1 MPSEKLRR
9 LAELID
15 GFERDVPLLS
25 SCQRH
30 DRLTAI
36 LRLTMRVGEAGDARV
51 EYEIDR
57 LVLRACNAALSSTNS
72 GTIVV

>member
-36 LRLTMRVGEAGDARV
+36 LRCTMRLGGVGDARV
-51 EYEIDR
+51 EFEIDR
-57 LVLRACNAALSSTNS
+57 LLLRACNAALSSTNS

>member
-36 LRLTMRVGEAGDARV
+36 LRFTMRLEGVGDARV
-51 EYEIDR
+51 EFEIDR
-57 LVLRACNAALSSTNS
+57 LLLRACNAALSSTNS

>member
-1 MPSEKLRR
+1 MPSENLRR

-36 LRLTMRVGEAGDARV
+36 LRFTMRVWVVGDTRV

-57 LVLRACNAALSSTNS
+57 LLLRACNAALSPTNS
-72 GTIVV
+72 DTIVV

>member
-1 MPSEKLRR
+1 
-9 LAELID
+9 
-15 GFERDVPLLS
+15 LS

-36 LRLTMRVGEAGDARV
+36 LRFTMRVGEAGDARV

>member
-36 LRLTMRVGEAGDARV
+36 LRFTMRLGGVGDARV
-51 EYEIDR
+51 EFEIDR
-57 LVLRACNAALSSTNS
+57 LLLRACNAALSSTNS